1 MRSYGFLAATAVML
15 AAAPAV
21 AAQDRSAPRT
31 IGLGD
36 PVRAALLETL
46 RTAIARDLEQP
57 VRFVVREMRTQQG
70 WAFVS
75 VRPQTPAGA
84 PIDFARTRYAEQQAE
99 GMLDGDTVTALL
111 REIRGKWS
119 VVTFVIGPTDVAWAD
134 WPERFGAPAGLILD
148 AR

>member
-1 MRSYGFLAATAVML
+1 MRGRGLLAATILML
-15 AAAPAV
+15 TASPTV
-21 AAQDRSAPRT
+21 VAQDLSIPRT
-31 IGLGD
+31 VGLGD
-36 PVRAALLETL
+36 PVRAVLLETL
-46 RTAIARDLEQP
+46 RTAIAKDLEQP
-57 VRFVVREMRTQQG
+57 VRFVVREMRRQQG

-111 REIRGKWS
+111 RENKGRWS

-134 WPERFGAPAGLILD
+134 WPERFGAPAGLIRD
-148 AR
+148 AH

>member
-1 MRSYGFLAATAVML
+1 MRSYGFLAAVAVML

-21 AAQDRSAPRT
+21 EAQDRSTPRT
-31 IGLGD
+31 IGIGD

-46 RTAIARDLEQP
+46 RTAIAKDLEQP
-57 VRFVVREMRTQQG
+57 VRFVVRDMRTQQG

-75 VRPQTPAGA
+75 VQPQTPAGA
-84 PIDFARTRYAEQQAE
+84 PIDFAKTRYAEQQAE

-111 REIRGKWS
+111 RETKGKWS

-134 WPERFGAPAGLILD
+134 WSERFGAPAALI
-148 AR
+148 AGGG